1 MKELSPLSQQHGALP
16 ADVKDPPSQ
25 NEALVAAGSLLH
37 SADRNGSG
45 GSGRWKELPQKSV
58 CALL

>member
-1 MKELSPLSQQHGALP
+1 MEELSPLSQQHGALP

-25 NEALVAAGSLLH
+25 DEALVAASPLLH

-45 GSGRWKELPQKSV
+45 GSGRRKVQPQKSV
-58 CALL
+58 CVLL